1 MIQGSTTEYYVL
13 GTNNGKFFIKPDPS
27 DPKKMTDDPYAA
39 RLYSTYKSA
48 KSQHTAIKNYL
59 TTADGSLSW
68 IGEEAKK
75 AGITSIHIF
84 TIVVHNYTL
93 NKVL

>member
-1 MIQGSTTEYYVL
+1 MTQGSTTEYYVL

-27 DPKKMTDDPYAA
+27 DLKKMTNDLYAA
-39 RLYSTYKSA
+39 RLYSTYRST
-48 KSQHTAIKNYL
+48 KSQHTAINNYF

-68 IGEEAKK
+68 IGKEAQK
-75 AGITSIHIF
+75 AGITSIYVF

-93 NKVL
+93 NRVL